1 MSKMSKVSA
10 IEKVLE
16 MIQGYDDN
24 AEHNPRLMHHI
35 QGVILGISM
44 CDVLDMEEVNELR
57 QRMYDVYDYHKEE
70 AK

>member
-24 AEHNPRLMHHI
+24 AEHNQDLCT
-35 QGVILGISM
+35 ISK
-44 CDVLDMEEVNELR
+44 V
-57 QRMYDVYDYHKEE
+57 
-70 AK
+70 

>member
-1 MSKMSKVSA
+1 MSKMTKVSA

-24 AEHNPRLMHHI
+24 AEHNPRLMQFI
-35 QGVILGISM
+35 QGVILGISL
-44 CDVLDMEEVNELR
+44 CDVIDMEEANELR
-57 QRMYDVYDYHKEE
+57 QRTYDVYEIHKE

>member
-44 CDVLDMEEVNELR
+44 CDVIDMEEANELR
-57 QRMYDVYDYHKEE
+57 QRTYDVYEIHKE